1 MKQKII
7 YNAIKTPDGTILE
20 SHNRHDYRSHQDTTN
35 GMQYAVD
42 GGLEYLKRNGPSDYI
57 ELSRVEVDIE
67 EIQDTINKQVRLK
80 LEQMQE
86 ASKSYNPISEY
97 NSIMNRYQELLE
109 MYDEAEHKLKDLIDV
124 VDECRDASADVMEKY
139 KQV

>member
-67 EIQDTINKQVRLK
+67 EIQDTINKEVRLK

-86 ASKSYNPISEY
+86 ASKSYSPISEY

>member
-7 YNAIKTPDGTILE
+7 YNAIKTPDGTILK
-20 SHNRHDYRSHQDTTN
+20 SNNRHDYRSHQDTTN
-35 GMQYAVD
+35 GMHYAVD
-42 GGLEYLKRNGPSDYI
+42 GGLEYLKRNGPSDYT
-57 ELSRVEVDIE
+57 ELSRVEIDVQ